1 MGACRGDGMS
11 CCRKRAASRC
21 AGSAEVMKMHGDG
34 RAGDHDCAALGTL
47 MIVLRDVRVGQP
59 NMLVY
64 DIHKQVPLRM
74 SSACRDC
81 CAQAAKRAAEKKI
94 FASRGEKIL
103 HGDSYGRAADWCSG
117 CGALGG
123 VGSAAARET
132 VARASWWWCFF
143 LNGLHIS
150 RDTRVPTAAR
160 NGHRKMP

>member
-1 MGACRGDGMS
+1 MGACRGVGMS

-21 AGSAEVMKMHGDG
+21 AGSAKVMKMHGDG
-34 RAGDHDCAALGTL
+34 RAGDHDCAALGKL
-47 MIVLRDVRVGQP
+47 MIVLRDVRVEQP

-64 DIHKQVPLRM
+64 DIHKHVPLRM

-103 HGDSYGRAADWCSG
+103 RRDAYGRAAIWCRG

-132 VARASWWWCFF
+132 VARASWWWCF
-143 LNGLHIS
+143 LKPVTSN
-150 RDTRVPTAAR
+150 PTSVLAVL
-160 NGHRKMP
+160 